1 MRCADVLR
9 LFLAAVLATTLA
21 ACGGGNSSV
30 TTTTGGGINGGGGGS
45 TVTLDTPTGDNT
57 TEIVVDGGPA
67 TGFSLGVANVPYV
80 TVTVCT
86 PGSATDCVTID
97 HVFLDTG
104 SIGLRVLKS
113 AVAKLSLPAVTIPGG
128 TAVECYPFVLGGVW
142 GPLAK
147 ADLRVAGELASNL
160 PMQLI
165 DDGSPAAYTAP
176 ADCISSSNGGLLNS
190 VASLQANGI
199 LGVGMVS
206 YDCGSVCASGN
217 YTSGHILYYA
227 CSGATSCAAGA
238 IPVASQMQNPVAKF
252 AVNNNGTVIHL
263 PAVPDL
269 GAGVAKGRLVFGIG
283 TQANNQIPPS
293 AQMIFVDPD
302 PTHIDTYLYFTV
314 TVNGTAYPGSYLD
327 SGSNAYF
334 FDDAS
339 LTKGCQS
346 SAGSTTGGWYCPAS
360 VVRRTATFSD
370 VLGNSTTADFAIAN
384 ADALFNTTS
393 NAFAD
398 LGGAVGQGS
407 ATFVGGLP
415 FFFGRP
421 VFTSIWGQALS
432 PNGPWNAF

>member
-1 MRCADVLR
+1 MRCADFFR
-9 LFLAAVLATTLA
+9 LLFSAVLATALA
-21 ACGGGNSSV
+21 GCGGGNSSV
-30 TTTTGGGINGGGGGS
+30 TTTTGGGTNGGGGGG

-80 TVTVCT
+80 SVTVCT
-86 PGSATDCVTID
+86 PGSATDCVTLD

-113 AVAKLSLPAVTIPGG
+113 KVAALTLPPVAIPGG

-147 ADLRVAGELASNL
+147 ADVRIAGESAGGV

-165 DDGSPAAYTAP
+165 DDGSPAAFTAP
-176 ADCISSSNGGLLNS
+176 ADCVASSNGGLLNS

-206 YDCGSVCASGN
+206 YDCGSDCVSGN
-217 YTSGHILYYA
+217 YASGHVLYYA
-227 CSGATSCAAGA
+227 CSGAASCTAGA

-283 TQANNQIPPS
+283 TQTNNQIPPS
-293 AQMIFVDPD
+293 AKMIFVDPD
-302 PTHIDTYLYFTV
+302 PTHDSYLYFTA
-314 TVNGTAYPGSYLD
+314 TVNGTAYPNSYID

-334 FDDAS
+334 FDDAA
-339 LTKGCQS
+339 LPKGCQS
-346 SAGSTTGGWYCPAS
+346 SAGSTVGGWYCPPN
-360 VVRRTATFSD
+360 VVRRTASFSD
-370 VLGNSTTADFAIAN
+370 VLGNSTTADFSIAN
-384 ADALFNTTS
+384 ADALFTTTS
-393 NAFAD
+393 NAFDD

-407 ATFVGGLP
+407 ASFVWGLP
-415 FFFGRP
+415 FFYGRP